1 MDCYANETLEHKEEE
16 QHINGS
22 TTTVKDILSLKT
34 TGEGDREDK
43 EEVDDHNIIPPWPH
57 HP

>member
-1 MDCYANETLEHKEEE
+1 MGYCANETSECKEEE

-22 TTTVKDILSLKT
+22 IITARDALPLKT
-34 TGEGDREDK
+34 TGEGHQEDK
-43 EEVDDHNIIPPWPH
+43 GEVDDHNTIPPTPH